1 MESPFCAGDDP
12 DFRLIET
19 FGYVPGQG
27 ARVARLDLHL
37 ARMARSA
44 TAFGIPFDAE
54 GASRLVAGLWG
65 SAPLRCRMTL
75 AADGA
80 LDLATSPMPPAA
92 ASWRFAIAE
101 ARLEA
106 DDPMLQH
113 KSTRRA
119 LYDQVRRDLLAG
131 VQEMVFLNTRG
142 ELCEGTITNI
152 AVTTAQGDRLT
163 PPLASGCLP
172 GIYRQSL
179 LEAGALREAVM
190 TMDDLRQARQIHLM
204 NALRGQI
211 AARLGA

>member
-19 FGYVPGQG
+19 FGSVPGQG

-54 GASRLVAGLWG
+54 GASRLVAGLCG
-65 SAPLRCRMTL
+65 SVPLRCRMTL

-92 ASWRFAIAE
+92 PLWRFAIAE

-106 DDPMLQH
+106 DDPMLRH
-113 KSTRRA
+113 KTTRRA
-119 LYDQVRRDLLAG
+119 LYDQVRRDLPAG

-152 AVTTAQGDRLT
+152 AVTTPQGDRLT
-163 PPLASGCLP
+163 PSLASGCLP
-172 GIYRQSL
+172 GICRQSL
-179 LEAGALREAVM
+179 LEAGALREAVL

-211 AARLGA
+211 PARLGA